1 LLNNF
6 MSRGDNYWDVS
17 FIQLLHI
24 FLSLKRF
31 DIWSQFCLLLLQP
44 DRFQCLEFRDDFAD
58 KQFHGIANMLVL
70 ISSTQL
76 YKCNLID
83 AGVDQILSGV

>member
-1 LLNNF
+1 
-6 MSRGDNYWDVS
+6 
-17 FIQLLHI
+17 
-24 FLSLKRF
+24 
-31 DIWSQFCLLLLQP
+31 LLQP
-44 DRFQCLEFRDDFAD
+44 DRFQCLEFRDDSAD

-76 YKCNLID
+76 YECNLID